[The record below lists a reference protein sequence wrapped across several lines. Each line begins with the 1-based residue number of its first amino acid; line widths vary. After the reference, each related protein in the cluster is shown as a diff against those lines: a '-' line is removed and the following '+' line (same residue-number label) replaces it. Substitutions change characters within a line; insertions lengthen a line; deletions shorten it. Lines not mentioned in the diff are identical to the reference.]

1 MNKKKLVIVG
11 LVVVVIVITVVSFL
25 FFGRDNLLN
34 ENPSFGNNAPFGTP
48 GEFTTGGLGSP
59 EGTFSLEQ
67 NETFVVTSGETYAS
81 LRKISDAPVSG
92 AKIFVT
98 GSTTVIRF
106 LEKATGHV
114 YETEID
120 TNLIRRITNTTI
132 PKIEEAV
139 WTRDPDTLILRYEK
153 DGLIESFYANIS
165 KGSST
170 STTSELSTLEGVF
183 LPQNIL
189 ELSMSEGGDR
199 IAYLVSGNP
208 SRILISRPDGGN
220 PSLVWTTPIQGWR
233 ISWASESTLS
243 VATKASNTSSGFL
256 YLLGMNG
263 DLEKVLGNFNGL
275 TGLVNPTHTRVVYS
289 EFLSGGLNFFNLN
302 RESGLRNEMPFQI
315 LPEKCVWSRN
325 NSEVLFCSVPSNPL
339 VGDYPDIWYKG
350 LTSFS
355 DKIWSYSFETGETKL
370 LADLETLSGEK
381 IDAIDLELSSDESLL
396 LFRNKKDFTLWTLE
410 LTDGAQPTINN

>member
-1 MNKKKLVIVG
+1 
-11 LVVVVIVITVVSFL
+11 
-25 FFGRDNLLN
+25 
-34 ENPSFGNNAPFGTP
+34 
-48 GEFTTGGLGSP
+48 
-59 EGTFSLEQ
+59 
-67 NETFVVTSGETYAS
+67 
-81 LRKISDAPVSG
+81 
-92 AKIFVT
+92 
-98 GSTTVIRF
+98 
-106 LEKATGHV
+106 
-114 YETEID
+114 
-120 TNLIRRITNTTI
+120 
-132 PKIEEAV
+132 
-139 WTRDPDTLILRYEK
+139 
-153 DGLIESFYANIS
+153 
-165 KGSST
+165 
-170 STTSELSTLEGVF
+170 
-183 LPQNIL
+183 
-189 ELSMSEGGDR
+189 
-199 IAYLVSGNP
+199 
-208 SRILISRPDGGN
+208 
-220 PSLVWTTPIQGWR
+220 
-233 ISWASESTLS
+233 
-243 VATKASNTSSGFL
+243 
-256 YLLGMNG
+256 MNG